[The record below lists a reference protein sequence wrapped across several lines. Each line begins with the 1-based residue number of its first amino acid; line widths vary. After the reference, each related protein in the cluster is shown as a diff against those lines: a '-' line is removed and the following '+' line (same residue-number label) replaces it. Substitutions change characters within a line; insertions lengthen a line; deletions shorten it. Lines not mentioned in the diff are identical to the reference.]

1 VPAGGLGLRITTRL
15 NGHVVQDANT
25 NDLLFQIPELI
36 ARVSEAMTLKPGD
49 ILVTGTPA
57 GVGFARKPPLFMKY
71 GDVCEIEVEGIGLL
85 KNPIVDERPA

>member
-15 NGHVVQDANT
+15 NGNVVQDANT

-36 ARVSEAMTLKPGD
+36 ARVSEAMTLRTGD

-57 GVGFARKPPLFMKY
+57 GVGFARKPPLFMKA
-71 GDVCEIEVEGIGLL
+71 GDVCEVELEGIGILR
-85 KNPIVDERPA
+85 NPIVDEQVA

>member
-1 VPAGGLGLRITTRL
+1 MPDGGLGLRITTRL
-15 NGHVVQDANT
+15 NGKVVKDANT
-25 NDLLFQIPELI
+25 NDLLFQVPELI

-57 GVGFARKPPLFMKY
+57 CVGFARKPPLFMKH

-85 KNPIVDERPA
+85 RNPIIDDRAA